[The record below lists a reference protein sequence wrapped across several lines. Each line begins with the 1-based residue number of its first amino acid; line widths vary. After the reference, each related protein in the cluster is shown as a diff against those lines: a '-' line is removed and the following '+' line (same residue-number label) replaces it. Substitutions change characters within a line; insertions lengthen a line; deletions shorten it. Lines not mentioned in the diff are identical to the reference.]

1 MDFWFRKLHGR
12 QEPAGIELQLL
23 RRMPLILLLGTVLP
37 LLAAIAARQLI
48 SGPTASEA
56 AKLIAS
62 VDIFLI
68 AAVVTFWTAVVTV
81 TIACFIIFV
90 MKGPAY
96 VADAYPL
103 EDARR
108 PALTPRVEGRQ
119 RSQRAG

>member
-1 MDFWFRKLHGR
+1 MDFWFRKLYGR
-12 QEPAGIELQLL
+12 QEPAGIELELL
-23 RRMPLILLLGTVLP
+23 RRMPLVLLCGTVLA
-37 LLAAIAARQLI
+37 LVVAFATRQLV

-56 AKLIAS
+56 AKFIAS

-68 AAVVTFWTAVVTV
+68 AAVITFWTAVVTV
-81 TIACFIIFV
+81 SIACFIIFV

-108 PALTPRVEGRQ
+108 PALTPRAEGRQ